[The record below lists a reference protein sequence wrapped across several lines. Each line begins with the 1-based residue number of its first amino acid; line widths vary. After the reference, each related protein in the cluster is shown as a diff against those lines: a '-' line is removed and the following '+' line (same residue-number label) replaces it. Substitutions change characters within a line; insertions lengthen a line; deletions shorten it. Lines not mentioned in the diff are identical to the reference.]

1 MENLGFP
8 SIVTEII
15 KNLAGIECKAFEK
28 FIAEV
33 DDDVIESFAETIAQC
48 WKKQQSDGKDKI
60 FSIYDYQMTIVLAV
74 ERNYD
79 TLRKTELKNN
89 VGGVM
94 LSRDADSWTSLI
106 ISLDDSMHI
115 TNIDSE
121 LITEKSF
128 SSYDWKIVNVIKGQ
142 LLLKRK

>member
-1 MENLGFP
+1 
-8 SIVTEII
+8 
-15 KNLAGIECKAFEK
+15 
-28 FIAEV
+28 
-33 DDDVIESFAETIAQC
+33 
-48 WKKQQSDGKDKI
+48 
-60 FSIYDYQMTIVLAV
+60 MTIVLAV

-79 TLRKTELKNN
+79 ALRKTELKNN